1 MRSHAREK
9 QHAFLMDFNNCN
21 VWCCQCKTYIY
32 DDVLDKILFAEQYFL
47 DYIVSRVR
55 EPFVVRPLYP
65 LWKPTLAEAEKIKEH
80 SKVVRCT
87 GMRGLRNL
95 GNTCFMNSYE
105 RGGLMRR
112 ILQALIHN
120 PLLKAHFLSDKHSV
134 ASCTSTS
141 GFCMACQLDKLYSQ
155 FYSLDTTAFAPHA
168 CLHAMWISQTHM
180 AGYSQQDAHE
190 FFISFLDE
198 IHKCSSTKPDGIK
211 QDPCR
216 CIIHQVFG
224 GVLQS
229 DVTCTS
235 CNFVSQTL
243 DPILDLSL
251 EIKNVSK
258 KKNHEISLGDCLE
271 DFTQPEKLAAYTCKK
286 CNMAREATKQ
296 LSIKTLPPVL
306 SIQLKRFEHNEKSS
320 SKIESFV
327 KISST
332 LDMTPLTTRSVR
344 MKTILQQS
352 SKAKSPRNI
361 PFDSVVD
368 GVPSYKY
375 SLFAVINHEGKL
387 DTGHYKAYCRVR
399 DGWYQFDDH
408 NITEVNLSQVLKCNS
423 YMCFYVRDHV
433 EYVPSER
440 PAVLSDGDVI
450 MLDQ

>member
-1 MRSHAREK
+1 MKITKKGIWRWPLNTGLVPRLWIDDHAGRELKALLQADEDLLNAAQDTLASPAAEESSQAITAAKRKKRAMAASGMAEIIAQVEKCGESLPSCRLHACLECVFIGCWRDHIQSHAREK

-141 GFCMACQLDKLYSQ
+141 GFCMAYDAGLTQ

-286 CNMAREATKQ
+286 CNMARE
-296 LSIKTLPPVL
+296 
-306 SIQLKRFEHNEKSS
+306 
-320 SKIESFV
+320 
-327 KISST
+327 
-332 LDMTPLTTRSVR
+332 
-344 MKTILQQS
+344 
-352 SKAKSPRNI
+352 
-361 PFDSVVD
+361 
-368 GVPSYKY
+368 
-375 SLFAVINHEGKL
+375 
-387 DTGHYKAYCRVR
+387 
-399 DGWYQFDDH
+399 
-408 NITEVNLSQVLKCNS
+408 
-423 YMCFYVRDHV
+423 
-433 EYVPSER
+433 
-440 PAVLSDGDVI
+440 
-450 MLDQ
+450 